1 MKKIYNFFL
10 RIETLNRAAFVMMLS
25 VFFVGQVWGG
35 VITFTGENLARLS
48 ATKVAQLGGAEQAKG
63 DAGLREL
70 PPPGSPQP

>member
-35 VITFTGENLARLS
+35 VIT
-48 ATKVAQLGGAEQAKG
+48 
-63 DAGLREL
+63 
-70 PPPGSPQP
+70 